1 MEQDEEEVE
10 EKEEEEETPSEFSF
24 FISNIILFIF
34 IQNQEPM
41 KVVVMYVNIVHY
53 LFVTSHLILLKMI

>member
-10 EKEEEEETPSEFSF
+10 KEEEETPSEFSF

-53 LFVTSHLILLKMI
+53 LSVTSHLILQKMI